1 MQRSMNYI
9 YTSLEVISM
18 NSKQLFNTRLREDVN
33 RRTYY
38 SKYIF
43 NSHFLLFL
51 TITIGIFVYSL
62 IGYLQNAEPSMWFL
76 VIGSILTALGTLPS
90 YRSLLKD
97 ADGLFLLPY
106 ETHMTK
112 YFRSALQYSLAL
124 NVVTSVIAL
133 AVALLL
139 LWTSVEL
146 LQIILFIVAAIILY
160 VMNHIIYK
168 SSVNSSLNH
177 WFVMGIIFVLSASI
191 LYLITL
197 HPGFAPLAPAL
208 PLGILWYVQKNSPSN
223 LNWYRYIDHE
233 KNALSRYFRM
243 VSMFANVAHVDS
255 QYKRRRYLDFLLPN
269 FSKKSFNKENMYEYL
284 FFRSFMRDHDLPM
297 IILRLII
304 IAAIVMIWL
313 NIWYVSLI
321 VGLFFIYL
329 IVLQMTQIYSQ
340 QAYLLWPKIWPVKRS
355 YIQESYMRYSKKLMV
370 ALSLVFAVIFAVL
383 HLEYAYLALIFP
395 LWAYAANSVLS
406 KGIYKKE
413 KMLSD

>member
-1 MQRSMNYI
+1 
-9 YTSLEVISM
+9 M
-18 NSKQLFNTRLREDVN
+18 NSRQLFNTRLREDVN

-38 SKYIF
+38 SKFIF

-76 VIGSILTALGTLPS
+76 VIASIITALGTLPS

-106 ETHMTK
+106 EAHMTK
-112 YFRSALQYSLAL
+112 YFQRALQYSLLL
-124 NVVTSVIAL
+124 NVVMSVIAL

-139 LWTSVEL
+139 LWTSVGVV
-146 LQIILFIVAAIILY
+146 QIILFVAAAVILY
-160 VMNHIIYK
+160 VTNHFIYREAI
-168 SSVNSSLNH
+168 NSTLNH
-177 WFVMGIIFVLSASI
+177 WVIIGIIFILSGTI

-197 HPGFAPLAPAL
+197 HPGFAPLAPVV
-208 PLGILWYVQKNSPSN
+208 PLGIYLYIQRNN
-223 LNWYRYIDHE
+223 RNYLDWYRYINHE
-233 KNALSRYFRM
+233 KNALNRYFRM
-243 VSMFANVAHVDS
+243 VSMFANVTHMDS
-255 QYKRRRYLDFLLPN
+255 QYKRRKYLDFLLPN
-269 FSKKSFNKENMYEYL
+269 FSKDAFNKKNMYEYL

-340 QAYLLWPKIWPVKRS
+340 QAYLLWPKIWPVKRT
-355 YIQESYMRYSKKLMV
+355 YIQDSYMRYSKKLMIV
-370 ALSLVFAVIFAVL
+370 LSLVFAVIFAVL
-383 HLEYAYLALIFP
+383 HLEFAYLALIFP
-395 LWAYAANSVLS
+395 LWAYLANNVLS

>member
-1 MQRSMNYI
+1 
-9 YTSLEVISM
+9 M
-18 NSKQLFNTRLREDVN
+18 NSKQLFHTRLREDVK

-62 IGYLQNAEPSMWFL
+62 IGYLQNAEPSIWFL
-76 VIGSILTALGTLPS
+76 VIASIITALGTLPN
-90 YRSLLKD
+90 YRSLLKE
-97 ADGLFLLPY
+97 ADGLFLLSY

-112 YFRSALQYSLAL
+112 YFENALRYSLAL
-124 NVVTSVIAL
+124 NIVISVSALAIAL
-133 AVALLL
+133 FL
-139 LWTSVEL
+139 LWSGVDI
-146 LQIILFIVAAIILY
+146 LQIVLFIIASIILY

-168 SSVNSSLNH
+168 SAVNSSLNH
-177 WFVMGIIFVLSASI
+177 WLIIGIIFVLSAVI

-197 HPGFAPLAPAL
+197 HPVFAVLAPVV
-208 PLGILWYVQKNSPSN
+208 PLGILWFVRKSSPPN
-223 LNWYRYIDHE
+223 LNWYSYIEHE

-255 QYKRRRYLDFLLPN
+255 QYKRRKYLDFLLPN
-269 FSKKSFNKENMYEYL
+269 FSKDHFHKKNMYEYL

-370 ALSLVFAVIFAVL
+370 TLSIVFAVIFAVL
-383 HLEYAYLALIFP
+383 HIEYAYLALSFP
-395 LWAYAANSVLS
+395 LWAYLANNVLS

-413 KMLSD
+413 AMLSD

>member
-1 MQRSMNYI
+1 
-9 YTSLEVISM
+9 M

-62 IGYLQNAEPSMWFL
+62 VGYLQNAEPSMWFL
-76 VIGSILTALGTLPS
+76 VIGSVIAALGTLPN

-106 ETHMTK
+106 EKEMTK
-112 YFRSALQYSLAL
+112 YFGRAMQYSLLL
-124 NVVTSVIAL
+124 NIVTSVLAL
-133 AVALLL
+133 AVSVLL
-139 LWTSVEL
+139 LWTGVEV
-146 LQIILFIVAAIILY
+146 LQIILFVVAAIILY
-160 VMNHIIYK
+160 FINHYIYK
-168 SSVNSSLNH
+168 EAINSTINH
-177 WFVMGIIFVLSASI
+177 WVIMLLIFIISAVL

-197 HPGFAPLAPAL
+197 HPGFAPLVPAVSFGL
-208 PLGILWYVQKNSPSN
+208 LWFVRKHRYRN
-223 LNWYRYIDHE
+223 LNWYRLIDHE

-243 VSMFANVAHVDS
+243 VSMFANVSHMDS
-255 QYKRRRYLDFLLPN
+255 QYKRRKYLDFLLPH
-269 FSKKSFNKENMYEYL
+269 FKGDAFNKQNMYEYL

-355 YIQESYMRYSKKLMV
+355 YIQESYMRYSKKLMI
-370 ALSLVFAVIFAVL
+370 ALSIVFAVIFAVL
-383 HLEYAYLALIFP
+383 HIEFAYLALLFP
-395 LWAYAANSVLS
+395 IWAYAANSVLS

-413 KMLSD
+413 QMLSD